1 MQIEKQFNER
11 EKTYLYQPIMS
22 TNIQILEKNGH
33 RFNCKQLHPSSQVQ
47 VILVLTPKMK
57 AASRS
62 VFVLD
67 L

>member
-1 MQIEKQFNER
+1 MKEKQ
-11 EKTYLYQPIMS
+11 TYLYQPFMS

-33 RFNCKQLHPSSQVQ
+33 RFNCKQLQPSSQVQ

-57 AASRS
+57 AACRS